1 MPFQGELLQDSLELD
16 ILFHF
21 SLALC
26 YAALLVP
33 FRVVSHLELLYYIL
47 DSQALAGEQHDEVI
61 EQVGT
66 LVDELFVGSV
76 CSFDNRLNGFFSNLL
91 RHLVDA
97 FLEETGGVA
106 ALRHLLVALVD
117 EVLQLREEEDRV
129 QRILLSPA
137 GIGAFVAGRT
147 IWMNLY
153 QEGIVVAV
161 YLNAY
166 QIEKVS

>member
-1 MPFQGELLQDSLELD
+1 M
-16 ILFHF
+16 
-21 SLALC
+21 
-26 YAALLVP
+26 
-33 FRVVSHLELLYYIL
+33 SHLELFYYIL
-47 DSQALAGEQHDEVI
+47 DSQALAGEQYDEVV

-66 LVDELFVGSV
+66 LVDELVIGAVGG
-76 CSFDNRLNGFFSNLL
+76 FDNRLNSFFSNLL
-91 RHLVDA
+91 RHLVHA
-97 FLEETGGVA
+97 LLEETGGVA

-117 EVLQLREEEDRV
+117 EVLQLREEEDWV
-129 QRILLSPA
+129 QRIFLSPA

-166 QIEKVS
+166 QIEEVS